1 MKSYFVWVT
10 AMVREYE
17 DLIIS
22 GLVKKGYTVGPASK
36 DHIPTSGTAGY
47 ASFVIALKVEPS
59 ETDTDASKVHE
70 VVCNVLK
77 EKKLLYYSV
86 LVSTPADCCWRAGN
100 IQLPEPSPSPSVP
113 GAKKSDMN

>member
-1 MKSYFVWVT
+1 MKSYYVWIT

-22 GLVKKGYTVGPASK
+22 GLVKKGWTVGPASK
-36 DHIPTSGTAGY
+36 DHIPTSGSAGY
-47 ASFVIALKVEPS
+47 ASCVVALKVEPL
-59 ETDTDASKVHE
+59 ETETDASKVHE

-100 IQLPEPSPSPSVP
+100 IQLPEPSPSPMLP
-113 GAKKSDMN
+113 GIKKSDVN